1 MLFRKLVSNEVML
14 KQMNTE
20 ILIVIVQSIVQREKI
35 GEKIV
40 KIYDSICNKT
50 NGGQIWI

>member
-1 MLFRKLVSNEVML
+1 M

-20 ILIVIVQSIVQREKI
+20 ILIVRVQSIVQREKM
-35 GEKIV
+35 GV
-40 KIYDSICNKT
+40 KIYDNICNKT

>member
-35 GEKIV
+35 VV

>member
-35 GEKIV
+35 GV